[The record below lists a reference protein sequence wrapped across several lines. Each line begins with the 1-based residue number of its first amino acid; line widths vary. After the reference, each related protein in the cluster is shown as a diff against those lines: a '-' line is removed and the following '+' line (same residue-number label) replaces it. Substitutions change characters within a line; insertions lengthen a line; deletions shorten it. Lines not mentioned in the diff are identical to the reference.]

1 LNGHLEALVYL
12 LQCDWSS
19 YDGQLTKVEAMQQA
33 LVAGAAMGHIDVS
46 FSYAWSSMNKKIK
59 RKTLLTCHKSP
70 TKIVT

>member
-1 LNGHLEALVYL
+1 
-12 LQCDWSS
+12 
-19 YDGQLTKVEAMQQA
+19 VEAMQQA